1 MTIQISFDMCFEFFA
16 YVATGIQGTP
26 PKGGRVGFPLLV
38 VCASVLL
45 RSHGCIMVHLTWDPD
60 RYDIISEHQLFLCTW
75 SIWNHTD
82 FAEVRVFAFLAAP
95 DLRSLFAVCFCIH
108 IDSED
113 ILERLDESR
122 RVEG

>member
-45 RSHGCIMVHLTWDPD
+45 SPLPPLLVPPRAEL
-60 RYDIISEHQLFLCTW
+60 LFT
-75 SIWNHTD
+75 T
-82 FAEVRVFAFLAAP
+82 
-95 DLRSLFAVCFCIH
+95 
-108 IDSED
+108 
-113 ILERLDESR
+113 ERGTP
-122 RVEG
+122 V